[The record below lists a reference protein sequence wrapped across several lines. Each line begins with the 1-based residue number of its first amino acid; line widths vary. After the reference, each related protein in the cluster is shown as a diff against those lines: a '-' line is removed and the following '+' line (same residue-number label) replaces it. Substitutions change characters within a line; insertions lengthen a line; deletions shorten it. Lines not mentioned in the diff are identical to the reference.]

1 MASTPVSPGTA
12 SPLGG
17 RFIADPRPVLDRLR
31 ESCPVTH
38 TTSPAGQEVWVVTRE
53 ADVRAAL
60 LNPRLSLAREPVDV
74 GRPHRA
80 LDMTLVNYD
89 PPDHTRI
96 RRLAAPALSA
106 ARLAPWRERVAE
118 LAEGMLDGLGR
129 RESLAGVA
137 NLEGAEGAEGADRAE
152 HLEVELLADFA
163 QPFAFGVMCEVFGIA
178 EAHRPALRAAMDTL
192 ADAQGHSVAEKEAA
206 VSVLDSYV
214 RWRVDLG
221 ASADRGAGVIGEVIR
236 TWTAGNET
244 PGAAPVSREELLDL
258 IAMLLLAG
266 YDSTV
271 QMLAL
276 AVLALCA
283 EPDGLAPLA
292 ATGELSPSAVD
303 ELLRMDTPGPFATT
317 RHALSD
323 VRIAGTVIPAGSQVL
338 LSLTAANHDH
348 RTHTDPQL
356 LRLDRTTRS
365 RQLSF
370 GLGPHY
376 CLGSA
381 LARMTLA
388 AALGG
393 LARRWPGARVAVGTE
408 RLR

>member
-1 MASTPVSPGTA
+1 M
-12 SPLGG
+12 
-17 RFIADPRPVLDRLR
+17 
-31 ESCPVTH
+31 
-38 TTSPAGQEVWVVTRE
+38 VTRE

-60 LNPRLSLAREPVDV
+60 LDPRLSLAREPVDV

-106 ARLAPWRERVAE
+106 ARLAPWRERIAE

-129 RESLAGVA
+129 RDSVA
-137 NLEGAEGAEGADRAE
+137 SVACAEGADRAE
-152 HLEVELLADFA
+152 RLEVELLAEFA

-192 ADAQGHSVAEKEAA
+192 ADAQGHGVAEKEAA

-221 ASADRGAGVIGEVIR
+221 ASAERGAGVIGEVIK

-244 PGAAPVSREELLDL
+244 PGAAAVSRAELLDL

-276 AVLALCA
+276 AVLALSA

-323 VRIAGTVIPAGSQVL
+323 VLISGTVIPAGSQVL

-356 LRLDRTTRS
+356 LQLDRTTRS

-393 LARRWPGARVAVGTE
+393 LARRWPEARVAVGAE
-408 RLR
+408 RLRWRGGFLHRRLVALPVVLGVGGEPA

>member
-1 MASTPVSPGTA
+1 MTSTPVPPGAA

-60 LNPRLSLAREPVDV
+60 LNPQLSLAREPADV

-129 RESLAGVA
+129 RTGGAQNAAGA
-137 NLEGAEGAEGADRAE
+137 
-152 HLEVELLADFA
+152 EVELLADFA

-178 EAHRPALRAAMDTL
+178 EAHRSALRSAMDTL
-192 ADAQGHSVAEKEAA
+192 ADAQGHSAAEKEAA

-214 RWRVDLG
+214 RWRVERDAAADCG
-221 ASADRGAGVIGEVIR
+221 TSADCGAGVIGEVIKA
-236 TWTAGNET
+236 WTAGNET
-244 PGAAPVSREELLDL
+244 PGAAAVSRAELLDL
-258 IAMLLLAG
+258 LAMLLLAG

-276 AVLALCA
+276 AILALSA
-283 EPDGLAPLA
+283 QPDGLAPLA
-292 ATGELSPSAVD
+292 ANGEPSPSAMD

-317 RHALSD
+317 RHTLTD
-323 VRIAGTVIPAGSQVL
+323 VRIAGTLIPAGSQVL

-348 RTHTDPQL
+348 RAHTEPRL

-393 LARRWPGARVAVGTE
+393 LARRWPAARVAVGAE
-408 RLR
+408 RLRW